1 MIHDLSCP
9 CVDLFWQ
16 GWGALIYCNSGS
28 SSRIIS
34 AVEQLQTF
42 LSRGGA
48 GSTTTTDNKRIHL
61 YPVEISLW
69 KIFIQPHNVDG
80 STQLDLDLW
89 HCNTFFLQ
97 TVHMTVDFLFVT
109 FIFPGTLFV
118 LSMLVIYIVRHSHTW
133 EQNKNTQSLRCFI
146 GAIWSSVPCS
156 RARQGQLIKE
166 RVCAVSSHFSCS
178 HFHCFVAW
186 SPWHLLYF
194 QWDKAKRISAGHRI
208 LNTGYKS
215 HFEEFASGV

>member
-16 GWGALIYCNSGS
+16 WWGALIYCNSGS

-42 LSRGGA
+42 LSRGRA
-48 GSTTTTDNKRIHL
+48 GSTTTDNKRINL

-80 STQLDLDLW
+80 STQLDLGLW
-89 HCNTFFLQ
+89 HCSIFSANCAHDSGSSICNLY
-97 TVHMTVDFLFVT
+97 
-109 FIFPGTLFV
+109 FPGDALCAEHACYCTTL
-118 LSMLVIYIVRHSHTW
+118 LHIYIVRHSHTW
-133 EQNKNTQSLRCFI
+133 EQNKNIQSLRYFV

-156 RARQGQLIKE
+156 RACQWQLTRE
-166 RVCAVSSHFSCS
+166 ESVCC
-178 HFHCFVAW
+178 
-186 SPWHLLYF
+186 
-194 QWDKAKRISAGHRI
+194 
-208 LNTGYKS
+208 
-215 HFEEFASGV
+215 